1 MGKTLK
7 AAIVQ
12 LWAAIGSYAFPN
24 GRPQLDFDDGAT
36 MHCNYSQTLGT
47 NVTSDKAN
55 GSQLTI
61 GDSLTVH
68 LGTSNND
75 YAIDDSSVVV
85 TMGGNDITASVYD
98 GSTDTIVIDVV
109 TADVNVVAN
118 AVETPGA
125 DEYSQPNHLVFQLD
139 GLEGSTAD
147 KWTDLIGGI
156 EFTNHGAT
164 KVATG
169 WDFANSA
176 YMDSA
181 NAMSGMDYN
190 QGTLE
195 VCFTSRL
202 SGQGYFIFAAG
213 GSNLIMCFAAAAS
226 YNSGA
231 NTGDMYIARAVG
243 DNNQEGV
250 LLASSANVDKGI
262 GQKIVSINL
271 TNAVL
276 NGETKSFIGT
286 FFSKD
291 DVSLIGCRQK
301 NGTREKFFDGVIHAI
316 RYYDTQLT
324 AAEIL
329 ANQRLDN
336 ERFNLGLT
344 INS

>member
-68 LGTSNND
+68 LGTSNSD
-75 YAIDDSSVVV
+75 YRIDGSSVVV
-85 TMGGNDITASVYD
+85 TMGGNDITASAYD
-98 GSTDTIVIDVV
+98 GSTNTIIIDVV

-125 DEYSQPNHLVFQLD
+125 DEYSQPNHLIFQLD

-202 SGQGYFIFAAG
+202 SGQTYFIFTAA
-213 GSNLIMCFAAAAS
+213 SSDLIMCFTP
-226 YNSGA
+226 
-231 NTGDMYIARAVG
+231 NTTSQGYADIYIARSVG
-243 DNNQEGV
+243 DDEEKGV
-250 LLASSANVDKGI
+250 LKASEGNVDNGI
-262 GQKIVSINL
+262 GKKIVSINL

-276 NGETKSFIGT
+276 NGEAKSFFKT

-291 DVSLIGCRQK
+291 NVSLIGCRQK